1 MYSIKTILSLVV
13 SLNLKIEQLYVKKAF
28 MHGDLDETICMEQLE
43 RCEVKGKEKLMYK
56 LKKSL
61 YGLK

>member
-28 MHGDLDETICMEQLE
+28 MHGDLGETICIEQLE

-61 YGLK
+61 YRLK